1 MQSYDDETHITDD
14 DEATVSKNA
23 PVDCMYHVHFLSSAD
38 VKESDMAEI
47 YSFEGF
53 PGLYLIRN
61 YFTKMQ
67 CNMLLWKTLSEY
79 INPPSNSNL
88 SQLDGSLTDKI
99 WPSDNF
105 KKFKWATIGHMY
117 DWGSRSYK
125 GYSEFPKLLVDV
137 SQPLL
142 SHFDTQY
149 EPDAAIINCYTK
161 GYFLRLHKD
170 DAEETDDAVI
180 NISLGAP
187 AIFAVG
193 GKDQNTVPVSML
205 VDSGSVVLMAR
216 ESRFCLHGIVKLL
229 SYNKPGYKSNKNIKV
244 ANNSKCYGAP
254 RMEKVVAQCPDTAF
268 GDFNVERNSLDEME
282 VVTRDLRVSLSIR
295 RAKKELH
302 SPLSRG

>member
-117 DWGSRSYK
+117 
-125 GYSEFPKLLVDV
+125 E
-137 SQPLL
+137 
-142 SHFDTQY
+142 
-149 EPDAAIINCYTK
+149 
-161 GYFLRLHKD
+161 
-170 DAEETDDAVI
+170 
-180 NISLGAP
+180 
-187 AIFAVG
+187 
-193 GKDQNTVPVSML
+193 
-205 VDSGSVVLMAR
+205 
-216 ESRFCLHGIVKLL
+216 
-229 SYNKPGYKSNKNIKV
+229 
-244 ANNSKCYGAP
+244 
-254 RMEKVVAQCPDTAF
+254 
-268 GDFNVERNSLDEME
+268 
-282 VVTRDLRVSLSIR
+282 
-295 RAKKELH
+295 
-302 SPLSRG
+302 